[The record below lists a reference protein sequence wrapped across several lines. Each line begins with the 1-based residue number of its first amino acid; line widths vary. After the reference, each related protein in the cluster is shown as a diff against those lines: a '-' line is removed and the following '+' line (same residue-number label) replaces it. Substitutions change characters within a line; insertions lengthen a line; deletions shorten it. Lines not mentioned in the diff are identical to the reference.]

1 MAGIGGT
8 AAWTSLETQV
18 ECLDNGAKIGSSS
31 SSSSSKEEAQA
42 SRMSG
47 RRAMLALLPQ
57 LQESQV
63 PRLCGAGVA

>member
-18 ECLDNGAKIGSSS
+18 ECLDNGAKIGSS